1 MNKLSYPQR
10 KGRHNMEFLYFL
22 EELRNPVLD
31 VFFSFITEFGGETV
45 FLATALYLYWCVDKR
60 QGYYLLAVGFLGT
73 LTSQFMKITCRIPRP
88 WVRDPSFTIVE
99 SAREAATG
107 YSFPSGHSQSSV
119 GTFGSIAACA
129 RQKWVRILCIA
140 VCVLVPFSRMYLGV
154 HTPADVLVGSAIAVA
169 MIFLLKP
176 IVFGKDGKNIPLLF
190 AVMIVM
196 GIAFVGFMEFFPFP
210 EAIDP
215 HNLESAVKNS
225 YTLIGALLGM
235 IVAYYFDEHHL
246 HFPTEGTAT
255 AQALKMVIGAVLV
268 LAVKSGLKAP
278 LDALFAG
285 HMIALAARYFLV
297 VIVAGVLW
305 PMTFRW
311 FSRLGRKDEA

>member
-1 MNKLSYPQR
+1 
-10 KGRHNMEFLYFL
+10 MEFLYFL
-22 EELRNPVLD
+22 ESLRTPWLNSLMALLTEL
-31 VFFSFITEFGGETV
+31 GGETV
-45 FLATALYLYWCVDKR
+45 FLAMTLYLYWCVDKR
-60 QGYYLLAVGFLGT
+60 QGIYLLAVGYVGT
-73 LTSQFMKITCRIPRP
+73 LANQFMKITCRIPRP
-88 WVRDPSFTIVE
+88 WVRDPNFTIVE

-119 GTFGSIAACA
+119 GTFGSIAACT
-129 RQKWVRILCIA
+129 RRKWARILSIA

-154 HTPADVLVGSAIAVA
+154 HTPADVLVGSGMAVA
-169 MIFLLKP
+169 LVFLMKP
-176 IVFGKDGKNIPLLF
+176 IVFGRDGRNLPILF

-196 GIAFVGFMEFFPFP
+196 GIAFVCFMEFFPFP
-210 EAIDP
+210 EDIDP
-215 HNLESAVKNS
+215 HNPESAVKNS

-235 IVAYYFDEHHL
+235 IVAYYFDERYL

-268 LAVKSGLKAP
+268 LAVKSGLKPP

-285 HMIALAARYFLV
+285 HMIARAVRYFLV
-297 VIVAGVLW
+297 VIAAGVLW